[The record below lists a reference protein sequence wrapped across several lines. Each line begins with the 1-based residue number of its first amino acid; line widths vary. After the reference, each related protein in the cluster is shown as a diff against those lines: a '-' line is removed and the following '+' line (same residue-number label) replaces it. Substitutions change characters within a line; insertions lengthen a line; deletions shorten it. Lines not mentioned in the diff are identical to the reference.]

1 MKLYR
6 VEYHGEIMVAA
17 NSKEEALDVADNALR
32 NETSAVIEDIYA
44 DSAHEAMDPNY
55 IAPGWCTDTIPFG
68 SDKPI
73 KEYL

>member
-6 VEYHGEIMVAA
+6 VEFYGEVMVAA
-17 NSKEEALDVADNALR
+17 NSKEEALDAADNALR

-55 IAPGWCTDTIPFG
+55 LAPGWDTSISPFG
-68 SDKPI
+68 STTPI
-73 KEYL
+73 SDFL